1 MSEPQ
6 LYTPDAGTVEMLAVR
21 RSVKGVGRI
30 LGIGLLMSEPQLYTP
45 EAGTV
50 EMPALVRMAQSPA
63 WPRSTDSMAAAI
75 ANTRAAMMHLNAV
88 ICLIGVVGE
97 ERSFV

>member
-30 LGIGLLMSEPQLYTP
+30 LGIGLLISEPQLYTP
-45 EAGTV
+45 DAGTV
-50 EMPALVRMAQSPA
+50 EMPAVLRMAKSPA
-63 WPRSTDSMAAAI
+63 WPRSTDSVAATI
-75 ANTRAAMMHLNAV
+75 TSTRAAMMHLKAV
-88 ICLIGVVGE
+88 MCLFEWGGG
-97 ERSFV
+97 